1 MKQEQG
7 AIQRNSQRIAKA
19 TIMSWEIKFWQQKQK
34 NQQKD
39 RQVKLIESPWKVKQT
54 YKEIENV
61 GMREGKDESIL
72 KIGI

>member
-1 MKQEQG
+1 
-7 AIQRNSQRIAKA
+7 
-19 TIMSWEIKFWQQKQK
+19 MSWEIKFWQQKQK

-61 GMREGKDESIL
+61 GSGRGDESIL